1 MIQPPDPILYSF
13 RRCPY
18 AIRARLALA
27 VSGTRY
33 ELREVDLRTKPAEML
48 AASAKATVPVLALPD
63 GDVIDE
69 SLDIMRWALRRRD
82 PETWLEREDAAL
94 IAVNDGPFKD
104 DLDGYKYPDR
114 RKGDAIAHRE
124 RALTFL
130 FEINDRLSNGGQLG
144 GSARGFTDAA
154 IMPFV
159 RQFAAVDREWFA
171 LQPLHHLHSWL
182 DAHLQSGLFKSIM
195 VPLSIWS
202 PGKCPDLHPA
212 LCS

>member
-63 GDVIDE
+63 GEVIDE
-69 SLDIMRWALRRRD
+69 SLNIMRWALRRRD
-82 PETWLEREDAAL
+82 PETWLEREDAEL
-94 IAVNDGPFKD
+94 ITVNDGPFKD

-114 RKGDAIAHRE
+114 HKGDPIAHRE

-130 FEINDRLSNGGQLG
+130 YEIEDRLSNSGQLG
-144 GSARGFTDAA
+144 GSVRGFTDAA

-159 RQFAAVDREWFA
+159 RQFAAVNREWFA

-182 DAHLQSGLFKSIM
+182 GAHLQSGLFNSIM
-195 VPLSIWS
+195 VPLSVWS
-202 PGKCPDLHPA
+202 PGKYPDFHPA
-212 LCS
+212 L